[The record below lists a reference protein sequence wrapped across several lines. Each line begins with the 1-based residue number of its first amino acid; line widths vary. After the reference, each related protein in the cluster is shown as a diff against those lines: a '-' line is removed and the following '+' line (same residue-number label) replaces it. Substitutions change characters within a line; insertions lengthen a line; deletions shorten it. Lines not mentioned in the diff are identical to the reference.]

1 MAVRCNSECVD
12 FHVYVRVCMY
22 VFVCVTAVVGIDLH
36 LLQVLIVFSPGL
48 TDLNQ
53 VDLTLDLNHLIFLN
67 INDLNEFLY
76 YCLEIET
83 I

>member
-1 MAVRCNSECVD
+1 
-12 FHVYVRVCMY
+12 MY

-53 VDLTLDLNHLIFLN
+53 VDLTLDLNHLIFSN